1 MKCSLIALLA
11 LLSISLAFPNTPPAV
26 VVLSAQVAPNGTAHL
41 PIPFQLGGSTAY
53 AIVSGAEIQGFILP
67 SNTMYG
73 YYIATTPG
81 EIEGALQAYYLME
94 GYSPDA
100 LSQFSAVHDGISR
113 IKGTRDSGEAACRV
127 LTGAD
132 RNPCDD
138 FESCQKACYSVTS
151 FCLPM
156 ALGAGRP
163 FIDTIWLFE
172 NDSSALTSA
181 YAAEADAYSAVSQN
195 ASQYNALA
203 YLSSLVGINR
213 AATRA
218 SQSQLYDEYSY
229 CFSPD
234 YSLPAITRL
243 QQAAQKAYQN
253 ASRFY
258 SIVPDAQAI
267 ANRTLSG
274 MASYAAQQML
284 PAASN
289 NSPLENAA
297 IGPVL
302 PSNLSGNASGT
313 GNSPPVS
320 QAPSQQQVPWAA
332 FAVAIGVC
340 CAAAWFVL
348 SRKKR
353 KGA

>member
-1 MKCSLIALLA
+1 MKMRLAAAFLL
-11 LLSISLAFPNTPPAV
+11 ISLALAFSNTPLEV
-26 VVLSAQVAPNGTAHL
+26 VVLSAQVAQNGSARP
-41 PIPFQLGGSTAY
+41 PISFQLGGSTAY
-53 AIVSGAEIQGFILP
+53 AIVSGTEIQGFILP

-94 GYSPDA
+94 GYSPEA
-100 LSQFSAVHDGISR
+100 LSQFSAVHDGITR
-113 IKGTRDSGEAACRV
+113 IKRTRDSGEAACRV

-132 RNPCDD
+132 RTPCTD
-138 FESCQKACYSVTS
+138 FDSCQKACYTVTS

-213 AATRA
+213 AATSA
-218 SQSQLYDEYSY
+218 SQSQLDDEYSS

-274 MASYAAQQML
+274 MASYAAQQAL
-284 PAASN
+284 LAASN
-289 NSPLENAA
+289 NSSLGNAT
-297 IGPVL
+297 IGQLL

-313 GNSPPVS
+313 GNSSSP
-320 QAPSQQQVPWAA
+320 QAPSQQPQVPLAA